1 MVSSNY
7 ASFLKRPF
15 SYAVIV
21 KAGANPATAISK
33 YLIKESNTMARN
45 TITRTMKT
53 THATV
58 MVVDTETAEVSNLTF
73 ELPGTFKDDGA
84 TLKAIAKVADVPET
98 TKIVAVVDCEVSEQL
113 YAISE
118 ADFLKYAHPVVKP
131 TPDTDNM

>member
-1 MVSSNY
+1 
-7 ASFLKRPF
+7 
-15 SYAVIV
+15 
-21 KAGANPATAISK
+21 
-33 YLIKESNTMARN
+33 MARN

-98 TKIVAVVDCEVSEQL
+98 TKIVAVVDREVSEQL

-118 ADFLKYAHPVVKP
+118 ADFLKYARPVATSAPK
-131 TPDTDNM
+131 TDTDNM

>member
-1 MVSSNY
+1 
-7 ASFLKRPF
+7 
-15 SYAVIV
+15 
-21 KAGANPATAISK
+21 
-33 YLIKESNTMARN
+33 MARN

-84 TLKAIAKVADVPET
+84 TLKAIAKVADVPTT
-98 TKIVAVVDCEVSEQL
+98 TKIVAVVERDVSEQL

-118 ADFLKYAHPVVKP
+118 ADFLKYARPVVKP
-131 TPDTDNM
+131 ETDAYNIM